1 MGLSLGLQWIKD
13 LCQEFRVQSEYCLV
27 SREKGGREGEG
38 EDHISLIFLLVFLL
52 VSSEGV
58 KNLISSLADGD
69 GSHLSAVI
77 DSSCEGVDLT
87 DCEPGQGGEHE
98 VEQVLP
104 HVDHDVVVLEDALF
118 DDITR
123 NN

>member
-1 MGLSLGLQWIKD
+1 MGFFLGLQWIKD
-13 LCQEFRVQSEYCLV
+13 LCQEFRVNIVLC
-27 SREKGGREGEG
+27 RGGRGGGGEG
-38 EDHISLIFLLVFLL
+38 EYHISLIFLLGFLF

-58 KNLISSLADGD
+58 KDLISGLTDGD
-69 GSHLSAVI
+69 SSHLSAVI
-77 DSSCEGVDLT
+77 DSSSEGVDLT

-104 HVDHDVVVLEDALF
+104 DVDHDVVVLEDALF
-118 DDITR
+118 DDVTR